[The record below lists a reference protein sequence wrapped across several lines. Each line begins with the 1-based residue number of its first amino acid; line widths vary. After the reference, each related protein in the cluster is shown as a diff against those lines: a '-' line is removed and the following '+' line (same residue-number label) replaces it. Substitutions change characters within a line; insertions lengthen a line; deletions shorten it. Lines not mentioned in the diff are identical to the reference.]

1 MQHRTGIA
9 PFDMATDLFRALSDL
24 QPFEDRETANAFFRR
39 HVPELGSAAYLHV
52 IYKPVDQH
60 LLDETGKRLKIPEAF
75 LNFLKR
81 QNGASLFSNT
91 LHIFGVVPKGQ
102 MVNRTDPFSLP
113 PFNLEKENSHLSAID
128 QERFLAFGA
137 MASMGLRS
145 ALIVPAIKCSSF
157 QEMIAESLS
166 VGQNLRSGLVAKLSV
181 CVACS
186 AQTVDCSSPE
196 QIRSLM

>member
-1 MQHRTGIA
+1 
-9 PFDMATDLFRALSDL
+9 MATDLFRALSDF

-128 QERFLAFGA
+128 QERFLAFGGYGFDG
-137 MASMGLRS
+137 STLCIDRSSNQVQLFPRDDSRVLVGWPEFEEWIGSEIERLRGMFS
-145 ALIVPAIKCSSF
+145 TDGRLLVTGADTVPYVRLRAI
-157 QEMIAESLS
+157 
-166 VGQNLRSGLVAKLSV
+166 
-181 CVACS
+181 
-186 AQTVDCSSPE
+186 
-196 QIRSLM
+196 